1 MLCVFLSSLLP
12 FLSGATSSDISPFG
26 FSSICRDLK
35 KETKWKASTS
45 PLDAPTATRM
55 SRTRCGIP
63 DNPRATNNIN
73 SHGHSHL
80 NIGTHFAFFPN
91 NPRWL
96 PGQTHLLYFLDSGSH
111 PETAGAVANA
121 FGVWADGSPF
131 DGPFGILAHAFA
143 PTDGRFHFD
152 CEENWVIGA
161 DAHAMDLQ
169 TVATHEIGHLLGLAH
184 TPVQEAIMYAVI
196 SPGSTKGLN
205 QDDIDGIRA
214 LYTG

>member
-1 MLCVFLSSLLP
+1 MEAKVSPMLCVFLSSLLP

-26 FSSICRDLK
+26 FFKYLQGSQKGDKVEGIHEVKKYLQHFRYLSSTHCQT
-35 KETKWKASTS
+35 ETQVDGNDDHFDDALESAIKAFQTYYHIWS

-80 NIGTHFAFFPN
+80 NIGTHFAFFPS

-121 FGVWADGSPF
+121 FGAWAGVTNF
-131 DGPFGILAHAFA
+131 TF
-143 PTDGRFHFD
+143 
-152 CEENWVIGA
+152 E
-161 DAHAMDLQ
+161 Q
-169 TVATHEIGHLLGLAH
+169 TSD
-184 TPVQEAIMYAVI
+184 PAIANLHI
-196 SPGSTKGLN
+196 SF
-205 QDDIDGIRA
+205 
-214 LYTG
+214 

>member
-1 MLCVFLSSLLP
+1 
-12 FLSGATSSDISPFG
+12 
-26 FSSICRDLK
+26 
-35 KETKWKASTS
+35 
-45 PLDAPTATRM
+45 M
-55 SRTRCGIP
+55 SRTRCGVP

-80 NIGTHFAFFPN
+80 NIGTHFAFFPS

-121 FGVWADGSPF
+121 FGAWA
-131 DGPFGILAHAFA
+131 AHAFA
-143 PTDGRFHFD
+143 LTDGRFHFD

-161 DAHAMDLQ
+161 VAHAMDLQ

-184 TPVQEAIMYAVI
+184 TPVQEAVMYAII

-214 LYTG
+214 LYAG